1 MHVQYEQLHNGHAV
15 LALFAEHTWS
25 TTQLCHTEMRGNRR
39 VILALPVV
47 AVVVSCQQGPP
58 PRGSLGVRTYSDA
71 VVHIGQVDP
80 AYQAYFRPQNA
91 ANYSLN
97 DQRRAYM
104 AAAQTARTP
113 VRASD
118 YHPGD
123 VRRVVSSS
131 RRSRVSGKAR
141 VVRRKLKSSRRHAV
155 ASRKRSSNR

>member
-1 MHVQYEQLHNGHAV
+1 MHVQYEQLHNDHAV
-15 LALFAEHTWS
+15 PALSFEHAGS
-25 TTQLCHTEMRGNRR
+25 TTQLYRTEMKGIRR

-58 PRGSLGVRTYSDA
+58 PGGSVGVRTYSDA

-80 AYQAYFRPQNA
+80 AYQDYFRPQNA

-97 DQRRAYM
+97 DQRRAYI

-131 RRSRVSGKAR
+131 RARRASGKAR
-141 VVRRKLKSSRRHAV
+141 VVRRNLKNSRKRAV
-155 ASRKRSSNR
+155 ASRERSSRR